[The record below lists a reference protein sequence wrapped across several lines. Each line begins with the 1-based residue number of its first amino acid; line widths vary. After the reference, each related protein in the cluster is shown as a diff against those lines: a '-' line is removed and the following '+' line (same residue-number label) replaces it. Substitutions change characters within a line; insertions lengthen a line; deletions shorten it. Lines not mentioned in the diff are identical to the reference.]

1 MTQIDVLVTVR
12 RDAASRYYKNLA
24 SFAEINLTL
33 VTDINEAFEVLESRD
48 NHVDVL
54 VLDSHLEQAHQMI
67 LELRYTYPRLL
78 IVVVDEEADF
88 AIPGN
93 ADDVSTAPFDNEDL
107 IRRIKRLMSERRLET
122 LRADTIPHVREFA
135 KKLRKAVGETG
146 KQQAAVSAC
155 RDLGFDYVA
164 FYRLDTA
171 NPLMLSLRA
180 QEGPLQLQAIA
191 PQQATADDIVGWV
204 AQTGQSRVASPQ
216 DEINYALVVQAH
228 LGSVACT
235 AVGKPN
241 AYGVI
246 GAGRG
251 EQGAITQQQGMLLEL
266 VSAQLAAV
274 VTQE

>member
-246 GAGRG
+246 VAGRG
-251 EQGAITQQQGMLLEL
+251 EQGAITQQQVMLLEL

>member
-1 MTQIDVLVTVR
+1 MSQIDLLVTVR
-12 RDAASRYYKNLA
+12 PDAASRYYKNLA
-24 SFAEINLTL
+24 GFAEFNLTL
-33 VTDINEAFEVLESRD
+33 ATDVNEAFEVLESRE

-54 VLDSHLEQAHQMI
+54 VLDNHLEQAHQMI

-88 AIPGN
+88 AIPGQ
-93 ADDVSTAPFDNEDL
+93 ADDVSTAPFTNDDL
-107 IRRIKRLMSERRLET
+107 VRRIKRLMSERRLET

-135 KKLRKAVGETG
+135 KALRKAVGELG

-155 RDLGFDYVA
+155 RELGYDYVA

-171 NPLMLSLRA
+171 EPLTLSLRA
-180 QEGPLQLQAIA
+180 QEGAPQLQAIA
-191 PQQATADDIVGWV
+191 PQVATTEDIVGWV

-216 DEINYALVVQAH
+216 DEINYALVAQEYM
-228 LGSVACT
+228 GSVACT
-235 AVGKPN
+235 AVGKPT
-241 AYGVI
+241 YGVLV
-246 GAGRG
+246 ACRS
-251 EQGAITQQQGMLLEL
+251 EQGAITQQQVMLLEL

>member
-1 MTQIDVLVTVR
+1 MSQIDLLVTVR
-12 RDAASRYYKNLA
+12 RDAAGRYYKNLA
-24 SFAEINLTL
+24 AFAEFNLTL
-33 VTDINEAFEVLESRD
+33 ATDVNEAFEVLESRE

-54 VLDSHLEQAHQMI
+54 VLDSHLDQAHQMI

-88 AIPGN
+88 AIPGQ
-93 ADDVSTAPFDNEDL
+93 ADDVSTAPFTNDDL
-107 IRRIKRLMSERRLET
+107 VRRIKRLMSERRLET

-135 KKLRKAVGETG
+135 KALRRAVGEMG

-155 RDLGFDYVA
+155 RDLDYDYVA
-164 FYRLDTA
+164 FYRVDTA
-171 NPLMLSLRA
+171 EPLMLSLRA
-180 QEGPLQLQAIA
+180 QEGPPQLQAIA
-191 PQQATADDIVGWV
+191 PQQATAEDIVGWV

-216 DEINYALVVQAH
+216 DDVSYALVAQGH

-246 GAGRG
+246 VAGRSQPG
-251 EQGAITQQQGMLLEL
+251 SITQQQVMLLEL